1 VEYWALVWGSIVMM
15 ITGLFLWFDDLAILF
30 FPKGFL
36 DVMLVIHFYEAWL
49 ASLAILIW
57 HMYST
62 IFSPA
67 VYPMNPSWINGKMPE
82 ESYKHEHPADPMF
95 KKYETEKSAQ
105 ISNKEKKNS
114 EPNDDKTI

>member
-1 VEYWALVWGSIVMM
+1 MI
-15 ITGLFLWFDDLAILF
+15 ITGFFLWFDDIAILF

-36 DVMLVIHFYEAWL
+36 DVMLVVHFYEAWL

-67 VYPMNPSWINGKMPE
+67 VYPMNPSWLNGKMPE
-82 ESYKHEHPADPMF
+82 EFYKHEHPAVPLPNSNEI
-95 KKYETEKSAQ
+95 KKTSRVDD
-105 ISNKEKKNS
+105 KEKEIS
-114 EPNDDKTI
+114 ELKDNTTD